1 MSLRTD
7 LLPVV
12 DLLRGLTGPT
22 ELDIRTAQL
31 TIRTRTWSGAEVGL
45 GTYTDSDLVLPQQYK
60 VTSLST
66 KEVASS
72 GGRFS
77 DDAIRFGPV
86 TPAFTGG
93 GYTPEQL
100 NPGATADN
108 VEVIHILTG
117 QVNGNFR
124 LASLLTERPFSYIMV
139 LNRRRDTP

>member
-12 DLLRGLTGPT
+12 DLLRGLTGPDV
-22 ELDIRTAQL
+22 LDIRTAQL
-31 TIRTRTWSGAEVGL
+31 TIRTRTWSGTEVGE
-45 GTYTDSDLVLPQQYK
+45 GTPTDSDLVLPKNYR
-60 VTSLST
+60 VDSLTT
-66 KEVASS
+66 KEIASS

-77 DDAIRFGPV
+77 DDAVKVGPI
-86 TPAFTGG
+86 TPAFDGG
-93 GYTPEQL
+93 GYTPEML

>member
-1 MSLRTD
+1 MSLRTE

-12 DLLRGLTGPT
+12 DTLRALTGPSV
-22 ELDIRTAQL
+22 LDIRTAQL

-45 GTYTDSDLVLPQQYK
+45 GTASDSDLVLPKQYR
-60 VTSLST
+60 VESLT
-66 KEVASS
+66 AKEVAGS

-77 DDAIRFGPV
+77 DDAVRVGPV

-100 NPGATADN
+100 NPGTTLDN
-108 VEVIHILTG
+108 VEVIHILAG
-117 QVNGNFR
+117 QVNGWYR
-124 LASLLTERPFSYIMV
+124 LASLRTEKPFSYTMV